1 MTTTPSLG
9 NAPAHLIDMDG
20 VLVRGTVP
28 IERSAEYLQL
38 LIDRKIPFVVFS
50 NNSRFTPEVMALR
63 LQEAGFPVTQDDI
76 YTSALTTAH
85 FVVQQNPEASCF
97 VIGEN
102 GLERALESEGIAFND
117 HDPDYVIV
125 GESVNYSFSEMA
137 KGAQLISAGAKFI
150 GTNPDNTIPVEFGL
164 YPACGAAC
172 ALIETATGVKPYFLG
187 KPNPFMMRAA
197 LDRLGVRAAE
207 AIMVGDRLDT
217 DVIAGMEL
225 GLTTGL
231 VLTGASC
238 RDDLKKFPYG
248 PDIIVDCLYD
258 LGKNLGI
265 E

>member
-1 MTTTPSLG
+1 MTTKE

-20 VLVRGTVP
+20 VLMRGTVP
-28 IERSAEYLQL
+28 IEKSADYIQL
-38 LIDRKIPFVVFS
+38 LTDQGIPFVVFS

-63 LQEAGFPVTQDDI
+63 LQDVGFSLEADDI

-85 FVVQQNPEASCF
+85 FVALQNPDASCF
-97 VIGEN
+97 VIGED
-102 GLERALESEGIAFND
+102 GLERALEGKGIAFND
-117 HDPDYVIV
+117 NDPDYVIV

-137 KGAQLISAGAKFI
+137 KGAQLISSGAKFI

-207 AIMVGDRLDT
+207 AIMVGDRMDT
-217 DVIAGMEL
+217 DIIAGMEL
-225 GLTTGL
+225 GLRTGL
-231 VLTGASC
+231 VLTGASK
-238 RDDLKKFPYG
+238 RADLKKFPYG

-258 LGKNLGI
+258 LGKKLGI
-265 E
+265 D